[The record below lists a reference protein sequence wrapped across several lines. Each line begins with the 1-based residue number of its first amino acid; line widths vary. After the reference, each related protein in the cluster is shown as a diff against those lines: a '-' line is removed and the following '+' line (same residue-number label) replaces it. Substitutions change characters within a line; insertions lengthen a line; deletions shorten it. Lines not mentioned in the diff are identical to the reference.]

1 MIAKPFYLLKKI
13 IFTTKFTN
21 KSKEKILFT
30 INLKQPNQKQSKLK
44 PLFYSYPHSNNLI
57 SFKTA
62 LLQTN
67 LKQPNQTT
75 KVKNPFF
82 ITTPIQTISF
92 F

>member
-30 INLKQPNQKQSKLK
+30 NKSQAIKSHFLEKI
-44 PLFYSYPHSNNLI
+44 LFI
-57 SFKTA
+57 T
-62 LLQTN
+62 
-67 LKQPNQTT
+67 NQTI

-82 ITTPIQTISF
+82 IVTPY
-92 F
+92 

>member
-44 PLFYSYPHSNNLI
+44 PLFYSHPYSNNLI
-57 SFKTA
+57 PLKMTFIWFNICLET
-62 LLQTN
+62 LQ
-67 LKQPNQTT
+67 K
-75 KVKNPFF
+75 PFF
-82 ITTPIQTISF
+82 FERTKMPH
-92 F
+92 

>member
-13 IFTTKFTN
+13 IITTKFT
-21 KSKEKILFT
+21 T
-30 INLKQPNQKQSKLK
+30 NLKKKSLLQTTKVKNLF
-44 PLFYSYPHSNNLI
+44 FYSYPYSNNLI

-67 LKQPNQTT
+67 LKQPHKTT

-82 ITTPIQTISF
+82 YHYPY
-92 F
+92 